1 MKEQLYT
8 DQPSPSASE
17 GEKERGGYI
26 SRPSQS
32 GEGSNRTER
41 ILSELKEQSCHVQRS
56 CKSETVFV
64 SI

>member
-8 DQPSPSASE
+8 DQPSPSMSE

-32 GEGSNRTER
+32 GEGSNRTEK
-41 ILSELKEQSCHVQRS
+41 ILSELKEQGCHEAKTR
-56 CKSETVFV
+56 
-64 SI
+64 